1 LALAINSTNAGSSS
15 PISKTAS
22 PRSSRS
28 PEPRRKQKGKAMA
41 TTEAL
46 CAESEAAATS
56 EPSDDDGEDEVEKDE
71 LEDGGEDI
79 AATGAAAPK
88 TYVSAICSS
97 DKVSRSA

>member
-1 LALAINSTNAGSSS
+1 
-15 PISKTAS
+15 
-22 PRSSRS
+22 
-28 PEPRRKQKGKAMA
+28 MA

-56 EPSDDDGEDEVEKDE
+56 EPSDDDGEDEVVKDE
-71 LEDGGEDI
+71 LDDDGEGII
-79 AATGAAAPK
+79 AATGAAASK